1 MALSPAG
8 GASAESG
15 APWRALVPPP
25 GVVRGSGRAI
35 LPPTISRTGVDPNT
49 VAETILFFALV
60 ISAAGLIAAIL
71 MQSRGSGLGAT
82 FGGGDASTYRSRRGV
97 EQRLYQMTIVLA
109 VVFVAVSMLV
119 YIASL

>member
-1 MALSPAG
+1 M
-8 GASAESG
+8 
-15 APWRALVPPP
+15 
-25 GVVRGSGRAI
+25 
-35 LPPTISRTGVDPNT
+35 
-49 VAETILFFALV
+49 AETILFFALV
-60 ISAAGLIAAIL
+60 ISSGGLIVAIL

-97 EQRLYQMTIVLA
+97 EARLYQMTIVLA

>member
-1 MALSPAG
+1 
-8 GASAESG
+8 
-15 APWRALVPPP
+15 
-25 GVVRGSGRAI
+25 
-35 LPPTISRTGVDPNT
+35 

-60 ISAAGLIAAIL
+60 ISAAGLIAAVL

-97 EQRLYQMTIVLA
+97 EARLYQMTIVLA

>member
-1 MALSPAG
+1 
-8 GASAESG
+8 
-15 APWRALVPPP
+15 
-25 GVVRGSGRAI
+25 
-35 LPPTISRTGVDPNT
+35 

-60 ISAAGLIAAIL
+60 ISSGGLITAVL

-97 EQRLYQMTIVLA
+97 EARLYQMTIVLA